1 MRVPEPSERE
11 THSRP
16 ERLSTPFHKH
26 VDAFLIRHSPVGH
39 GFTRKLRIN
48 TEQLAA
54 TKKNLTAETQRT
66 RRFRPWERTL
76 PACPA
81 CPTPCTQDACAPR
94 SPRRKIL
101 SSLQRIFGLVVQSS
115 GG

>member
-54 TKKNLTAETQRT
+54 TKKI
-66 RRFRPWERTL
+66 
-76 PACPA
+76 
-81 CPTPCTQDACAPR
+81 
-94 SPRRKIL
+94 SPQRRKERGGSVPGSARFQRAL
-101 SSLQRIFGLVVQSS
+101 RVQPPARRMRALPGARGGKSLAACK
-115 GG
+115 